1 MAHIDKDAASDRV
14 GTIYRF
20 PSETEAPEAVPTDFT
35 VENYARFQ
43 VMPDL
48 SIKRTKTAMWVANE
62 AGVGC
67 FGADAVTPD
76 GTCLTIDQGT
86 IYSTPGMP
94 LAQTTP
100 EDQTRLVSNWTTVSL
115 PGLESTHTIEGW
127 LAVSPDG
134 TQMALYA
141 SPKDPYSDL
150 SLPIFVAP
158 VAGGDATQVTTTTED
173 VPGVVRILGW
183 TK

>member
-1 MAHIDKDAASDRV
+1 M
-14 GTIYRF
+14 
-20 PSETEAPEAVPTDFT
+20 
-35 VENYARFQ
+35 
-43 VMPDL
+43 
-48 SIKRTKTAMWVANE
+48 
-62 AGVGC
+62 
-67 FGADAVTPD
+67 
-76 GTCLTIDQGT
+76 
-86 IYSTPGMP
+86 
-94 LAQTTP
+94 
-100 EDQTRLVSNWTTVSL
+100 
-115 PGLESTHTIEGW
+115 
-127 LAVSPDG
+127 SPDG